1 MERDVKRYDCNVTY
15 WGGET
20 GTESVYAC
28 VVWGER
34 AIGTVHSTEFIQLNA
49 RRCVYTQG
57 TLLPLL
63 LLLFSMLLL
72 FKWTC
77 ASSLFRHS
85 VLTRADACVCVC
97 AQCFF
102 SLWFF
107 SQLFLGSDC
116 RCFVCSPSPAFASV
130 TWSHDASQLHA
141 KVAYGTGLGS
151 VRLFDSKI
159 AQMEHVCVCFWAFPF
174 DAIATMMRY
183 A

>member
-34 AIGTVHSTEFIQLNA
+34 VIGTVHSTEFIQLNA

-85 VLTRADACVCVC
+85 VLARERTRVCVC

-102 SLWFF
+102 PYDF
-107 SQLFLGSDC
+107 SVS
-116 RCFVCSPSPAFASV
+116 
-130 TWSHDASQLHA
+130 
-141 KVAYGTGLGS
+141 
-151 VRLFDSKI
+151 
-159 AQMEHVCVCFWAFPF
+159 CFWA
-174 DAIATMMRY
+174 AIAVVLFVLRRPLLPVLHGHTMHHSFMQKWHTARVWVRY
-183 A
+183 GFSIARYHKWNMYVSVFERFHLML